1 MLSIDTIITD
11 PYAAIMTTVDRIDRK
26 LTILLWILIVGFS
39 VNIALMWYL
48 VYLLAYL
55 PR

>member
-1 MLSIDTIITD
+1 MLPMDDIIAD
-11 PYAAIMTTVDRIDRK
+11 PYTAIMATFDRIDRK
-26 LTILLWILIVGFS
+26 LTIMIWMLIVGFS
-39 VNIALMWYL
+39 INIALMWYL